1 MYQKYYNTYA
11 DKEDGKES
19 IEGKTRSLPL
29 RSSYPTDFFHPS
41 FAQETSSEVS
51 GGEECT
57 ETRSLTSCPF
67 FFFV

>member
-29 RSSYPTDFFHPS
+29 RSSYPTDFFH
-41 FAQETSSEVS
+41 FTMY
-51 GGEECT
+51 
-57 ETRSLTSCPF
+57 F
-67 FFFV
+67 Y